1 LKKINIFHACRL
13 VKEVVLSL
21 ESTRKTNKTTNKEM
35 IFVVIK
41 LRGKR
46 KVKESNQSRRGCT
59 ADIKLGAMTELD

>member
-1 LKKINIFHACRL
+1 
-13 VKEVVLSL
+13 
-21 ESTRKTNKTTNKEM
+21 M

-59 ADIKLGAMTELD
+59 ADIKLGAVTELD